1 MTDTIDLQWIGR
13 TLLSIQR
20 DLQSLRDDMTVT
32 TAILNRIDHNQ
43 TNFIE
48 ELRAMRIQQE
58 RVRNRISALENDE

>member
-1 MTDTIDLQWIGR
+1 MENIDLQWIGR
-13 TLLSIQR
+13 ILLSIQR

-48 ELRAMRIQQE
+48 ELRAMRVQQE
-58 RVRNRISALENDE
+58 RVRSRVAVLEGDE